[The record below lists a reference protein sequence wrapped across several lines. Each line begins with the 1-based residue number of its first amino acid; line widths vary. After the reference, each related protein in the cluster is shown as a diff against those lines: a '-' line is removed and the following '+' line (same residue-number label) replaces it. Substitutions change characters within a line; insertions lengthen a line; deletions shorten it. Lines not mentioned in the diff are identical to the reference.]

1 MNAPGHLLTGVG
13 IIFFLPNNNRPK
25 IQTDKI
31 TKRMRKTKDD
41 EMLKSVERTEIC
53 SPSDEDPLP
62 TNVRNKAIHVRRA
75 ANPLN
80 FFENGETIMAAIAP
94 IQTRTFRL

>member
-1 MNAPGHLLTGVG
+1 MNR
-13 IIFFLPNNNRPK
+13 I
-25 IQTDKI
+25 
-31 TKRMRKTKDD
+31 RKTTD
-41 EMLKSVERTEIC
+41 EEILKSVERTEIC
-53 SPSDEDPLP
+53 SPCEDDPLP

-80 FFENGETIMAAIAP
+80 FFENGETMMAAIAP

>member
-1 MNAPGHLLTGVG
+1 MTFL
-13 IIFFLPNNNRPK
+13 LPNNNRPK

-31 TKRMRKTKDD
+31 TKRIKKTKDD
-41 EMLKSVERTEIC
+41 EILKSVERTEIC
-53 SPSDEDPLP
+53 SPCDEDPLP

-80 FFENGETIMAAIAP
+80 FLENGDTIIAAIAP

>member
-1 MNAPGHLLTGVG
+1 M
-13 IIFFLPNNNRPK
+13 
-25 IQTDKI
+25 
-31 TKRMRKTKDD
+31 MKTTDD
-41 EMLKSVERTEIC
+41 EILKSVERTEIC

-75 ANPLN
+75 AKPLN
-80 FFENGETIMAAIAP
+80 RLENGETMMAAIAP